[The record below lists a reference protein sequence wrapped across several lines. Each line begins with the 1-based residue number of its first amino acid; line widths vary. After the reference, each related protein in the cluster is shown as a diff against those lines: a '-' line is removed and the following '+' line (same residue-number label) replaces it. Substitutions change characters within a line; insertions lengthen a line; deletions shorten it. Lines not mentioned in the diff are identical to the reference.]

1 MIPRIFVGTDK
12 IENKTALLEGSDVNY
27 IKNVLR
33 LKVGDE
39 LSIMDSKGKEYSSKI
54 IAMGKDLVKALLIK
68 EKSPTS
74 EPKVKITIA
83 QGIPK
88 NPKMDLIVQKATEL
102 GAFSIIPVKTERSIV
117 KIREEKEE
125 SKVSRWQKIAKE
137 AAEQS
142 GRSSVPSIEQ
152 IKSIKD
158 VLKLSGAFDKSMI
171 LWEMEKERT
180 LKIFL
185 KENKEIKDLLILIGP
200 EGGFSHDEVELAKS
214 SGFITVTIGGRILR
228 TETASL
234 AVLSMI
240 DYEFEL

>member
-1 MIPRIFVGTDK
+1 MIPRIFVGIDK

-39 LSIMDSKGKEYSSKI
+39 ISIMDGRSKEYSSKI
-54 IAMGKDLVKALLIK
+54 ITMEKDRVKALLIK
-68 EKSPTS
+68 EKTPRA
-74 EPKVKITIA
+74 EPSVKVTIA

-88 NPKMDLIVQKATEL
+88 NPKMELIVQKATEL

-125 SKVSRWQKIAKE
+125 SKMSRWQKIAKE

-142 GRSSVPSIEQ
+142 GRSSVPLIEQ
-152 IKSIKD
+152 VRSIKD
-158 VLKLSGAFDKSMI
+158 VLELSGSYAKSII
-171 LWEMEKERT
+171 LWEMEKET
-180 LKIFL
+180 TFKKFL
-185 KENKEIKDLLILIGP
+185 KENKSIKSLLVLIGP
-200 EGGFSHDEVELAKS
+200 EGGFSHDEVELAKRQ
-214 SGFITVTIGGRILR
+214 GFVTVTIGNRILR

-234 AVLSMI
+234 AALSMI